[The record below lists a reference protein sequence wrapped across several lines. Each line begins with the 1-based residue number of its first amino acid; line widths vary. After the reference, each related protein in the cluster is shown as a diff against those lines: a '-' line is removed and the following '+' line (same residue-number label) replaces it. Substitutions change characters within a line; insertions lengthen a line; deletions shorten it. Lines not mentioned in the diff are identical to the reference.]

1 MPKIENARD
10 EADAVR
16 QFART
21 VGRHGPAPERIQV
34 RVGGGDGLTTLCA
47 AEAAIRDL
55 LPATTARELVWL
67 SRGQAGG
74 EGLHLQAY
82 ASGGELVGEAVF
94 RLMGSEA

>member
-1 MPKIENARD
+1 MPKIESARD

-16 QFART
+16 QFAKA
-21 VGRHGPAPERIQV
+21 VGRHGLAPERIQA
-34 RVGGGDGLTTLCA
+34 RVGGGDGLTSLCA

-67 SRGQAGG
+67 SRGQAAG
-74 EGLHLQAY
+74 EGLHLRAY

-94 RLMGSEA
+94 HLMGGQA